1 MNTFFYARLL
11 PVIGSLSLGVPAFAD
26 HPSLAFGS
34 DSAGPIN
41 TVSASVLP
49 EGKWSGGLR
58 TELTSFDGF
67 SSNELARFAE
77 NGLEGVHSVEH
88 LTKTTLSL
96 AWGVSERLTA
106 SLQVPYIER
115 RSINEA
121 EIEDDV
127 AEAHRH
133 GGSSGLG
140 DLVLL
145 GHYQVVAGDETD
157 VALLFGV
164 KVPSGENDVKDS
176 GGHRFETEFQPG
188 SGSLDYLAGMAVSR
202 RLTAVNL
209 HANVLYH
216 ATNGGAQGAEI
227 GNALS
232 YNAALTYRLAAPH
245 RHHAQHHHDHHGMLH
260 GNGMRWDLVL
270 ELNGETRGK
279 DKVAGTADTHSG
291 GTKVYFASGIRLSLT
306 DNWSGYLSYAI
317 PVVENHKGEQTDVD
331 QRIVAGVSVSF

>member
-1 MNTFFYARLL
+1 MNTSFYGRLFL
-11 PVIGSLSLGVPAFAD
+11 VVSGLSLGTTALAD
-26 HPSLAFGS
+26 HPSMAFGT

-41 TVSASVLP
+41 TVSAGVLP
-49 EGKWSGGLR
+49 RGKWSGGLR
-58 TELTSFDGF
+58 TEMTDFDGF
-67 SSNELARFAE
+67 SSNELTRFAE
-77 NGLEGVHSVEH
+77 NGLEGVHSVER
-88 LTKTTLSL
+88 LTKTTVSL
-96 AWGVSERLTA
+96 AYGITERLTA

-145 GHYQVVAGDETD
+145 GQYQVVAGDKTD
-157 VALLFGV
+157 IALLFGI
-164 KVPSGENDVKDS
+164 KAPTGKTDIKDS

-188 SGSLDYLAGMAVSR
+188 SGSLDYLAGVAVSR
-202 RLTAVNL
+202 QLTAVNL

-216 ATNGGAQGAEI
+216 ATNGGAQRAEI

-245 RHHAQHHHDHHGMLH
+245 KHHTQHHHDHHSTMH
-260 GNGMRWDLVL
+260 GNAIRWDLVL
-270 ELNGETRGK
+270 ELNGETRSK
-279 DKVAGTADTHSG
+279 DKVAGVADTHSG
-291 GTKVYFASGIRLSLT
+291 GTKIYFAPGIRLSLT
-306 DNWSGYLSYAI
+306 DNWSGYLSYAV

-331 QRIVAGVSVSF
+331 QRIVAGISVGF